1 MRVLTGN
8 AYAKI
13 NLTLDVA
20 GVRSDG
26 YHELETIMHTVSL
39 CDRIVVRRSLQ
50 KGITLGCNLPYVPR
64 DGRNLAVQAAEVFFA
79 AAGIENT
86 GIEIHMK
93 KNIPVG
99 AGMAGGSTDAAAVL
113 RMLNRMYGNP
123 LPRRRLSDLA
133 LSLGADVPFCLE
145 GGAALARGVGER
157 LSPAPCLPGCW
168 LVICKPPVSVST
180 KRAYALIDRYA
191 GLAHPPAAPMLE
203 ALERKDLRGVCA
215 ALGNSFQAP
224 VEAERPVVGEV
235 RRALLESGAMGALMS
250 GSGSA
255 VFGIFRCER
264 HALRAAE
271 TLKKRFRETFVARPI
286 GQIGESCE

>member
-133 LSLGADVPFCLE
+133 LSLGADVPFCL
-145 GGAALARGVGER
+145 
-157 LSPAPCLPGCW
+157 
-168 LVICKPPVSVST
+168 VICKPPVSVST